1 MTSMQQGAALKD
13 VVGKVA
19 FITGGASGIGLGM
32 AQAFLR
38 RGMQVVIAD
47 IRDDHLAQAVALFA
61 DEPRI
66 HCLKVDVTSRA
77 GMSAAADEAEA
88 KFGNIHVLCNNA
100 GVGVLGGAKSV
111 TYDDWDWSLAVN
123 LGGVING
130 VQTFLPRM
138 LAHGEP
144 CHIVNTS
151 TIGAVLPGP
160 GGIVYLAAK
169 SAVLTLSEC
178 LKNDLVDDN
187 IGITVLIPGPTTTR
201 IHEVGRLRPKQ
212 FQNTGV
218 RDLEERL
225 GQAPLF
231 GNGMDPLQVGALV
244 LQAIEHDQLFVFT
257 HNDFKVGVE
266 QRFAAVLTGFSD
278 EPIDPARAAGF
289 GFPVVNEIYT
299 EMVRRAAGDKK

>member
-1 MTSMQQGAALKD
+1 LKD
-13 VVGKVA
+13 VVDKVA
-19 FITGGASGIGLGM
+19 FITGGASGIGLSM
-32 AQAFLR
+32 AQVFLR
-38 RGMQVVIAD
+38 RGMKVAIGD
-47 IRDDHLAQAVALFA
+47 IRDDHLAQAAARFA
-61 DEPRI
+61 GEPRI
-66 HCLKVDVTSRA
+66 HCIKLDVTSRA
-77 GMSAAADEAEA
+77 GMNAAADETEA

-100 GVGVLGGAKSV
+100 GVGLLGGAKSV

-144 CHIVNTS
+144 GHIVNTS

-160 GGIVYLAAK
+160 GGVAYLAAK

-178 LKNDLVDDN
+178 LKNDLAGDN

-201 IHEVGRLRPKQ
+201 IHEVGKLRPKQ

-218 RDLEERL
+218 RELEERL

-231 GNGMDPLQVGALV
+231 GNGMDPMRVGEMV
-244 LQAIEHDQLFVFT
+244 LEAIERDQLFVFT

-266 QRFAAVLTGFSD
+266 QRFAAMLTGFSD
-278 EPIDPARAAGF
+278 EPVDPERAAGF
-289 GFPVVNEIYT
+289 GFPVINEIYT
-299 EMVRRAAGDKK
+299 EIVRRAARDKI

>member
-1 MTSMQQGAALKD
+1 MKD
-13 VVGKVA
+13 VVDKVA
-19 FITGGASGIGLGM
+19 FVTGGASGIGLGM
-32 AQAFLR
+32 AQTFLR
-38 RGMQVVIAD
+38 HGMKVVIAD
-47 IRDDHLAQAVALFA
+47 IRDDHLAQAGALFA
-61 DEPRI
+61 NERRI

-77 GMSAAADEAEA
+77 GMSAAADEAESR
-88 KFGNIHVLCNNA
+88 FGRVHVLCNNA

-144 CHIVNTS
+144 SHIVNTS

-187 IGITVLIPGPTTTR
+187 IGVSVLIPGPTATR
-201 IHEVGRLRPKQ
+201 IHEVGRLRPEK
-212 FQNTGV
+212 FKNTGV
-218 RDLEERL
+218 RELEEKL
-225 GQAPLF
+225 GHAPLF
-231 GNGMDPLQVGALV
+231 GNGMDPLQVGEMV
-244 LQAIEHDQLFVFT
+244 LRAIAQDQLFLFT
-257 HNDFKVGVE
+257 HNDFRVGVE
-266 QRFAAVLTGFSD
+266 QRFAAMLTGFSD
-278 EPIDPARAAGF
+278 EPVDPARAAGF
-289 GFPVVNEIYT
+289 GFPVVNEIYA
-299 EMVRRAAGDKK
+299 EIVRRAAGDEQ